1 MTQVFINGA
10 RDNPNVREFDTLG
23 NSFLMA
29 ENREFP
35 ANSILHPTDP
45 AIQELIHAA
54 TEARKLAYCPYSN
67 FAVGAALRTSD
78 GTIYSGCNI
87 ENGAYATCI
96 CAERTAAVKA
106 ISEGKRDFV
115 ACAVVAQQDN
125 GFTTPCGVCRQFLS
139 EFVNGKD
146 IPLYAAKPSNLPLRV
161 LCTSV
166 LQLLPNGFSF
176 SNGK

>member
-10 RDNPNVREFDTLG
+10 RDDLNVREFQSL
-23 NSFLMA
+23 
-29 ENREFP
+29 
-35 ANSILHPTDP
+35 DP
-45 AIQELIHAA
+45 SIQELILAA
-54 TEARKLAYCPYSN
+54 TEARKQAYCPYSN

-146 IPLYAAKPSNLPLRV
+146 IPLYAAKPTNLPLRV

-176 SNGK
+176 TNGK

>member
-10 RDNPNVREFDTLG
+10 RDETNVREFDTLD
-23 NSFLMA
+23 S
-29 ENREFP
+29 
-35 ANSILHPTDP
+35 S
-45 AIQELIHAA
+45 IQELIRAA
-54 TEARKLAYCPYSN
+54 NEARNNAYCPYSN

-78 GTIYSGCNI
+78 GAIYTGCNI
-87 ENGAYATCI
+87 ENGAYAASI

-115 ACAVVAQQDN
+115 ACAVVAQQDT
-125 GFTTPCGVCRQFLS
+125 GFTTPCGVCRQFLA
-139 EFVNGKD
+139 EFVTAGKD

-166 LQLLPNGFSF
+166 LQLLPNGFTF
-176 SNGK
+176 HNGK

>member
-1 MTQVFINGA
+1 MTELFINGA
-10 RDNPNVREFDTLG
+10 KDGPNVREFDSL
-23 NSFLMA
+23 
-29 ENREFP
+29 
-35 ANSILHPTDP
+35 DP
-45 AIQELIHAA
+45 SVQELILAA
-54 TEARKLAYCPYSN
+54 TQARKQAYCPYSN

-78 GTIYSGCNI
+78 GTIYTGCNI

-115 ACAVVAQQDN
+115 ACAVVAQQEE

-146 IPLYAAKPSNLPLRV
+146 IPLYAAKPITEPLRV

-166 LQLLPNGFSF
+166 LQLLPNSFSF

>member
-10 RDNPNVREFDTLG
+10 RDELNVQEHDSL
-23 NSFLMA
+23 
-29 ENREFP
+29 
-35 ANSILHPTDP
+35 DP
-45 AIQELIHAA
+45 SVQELIRAA
-54 TEARKLAYCPYSN
+54 AEARKQAYCPYSN

-78 GTIYSGCNI
+78 GSIYTGCNI
-87 ENGAYATCI
+87 ENGAYAASI

-146 IPLYAAKPSNLPLRV
+146 IPLYAAQPTNLPLRV

-166 LQLLPNGFSF
+166 LQLLPNGFRF
-176 SNGK
+176 LNGK